1 MQNAPCPCGSGLKH
15 KKCCG
20 APGGPAQAQFR
31 RGVQALQAGQ
41 SSAAISLLI
50 AAIQADPAYFDAYHA
65 LGAAFLQSGDFSR
78 ATAAWSKALT
88 LQPDSATTYRD
99 LGAAYDQHNLHEEA
113 IACYRKAVELAPKLG
128 DVHQRLSTLYAL
140 YSRNAEAAD
149 SLEHA
154 ADAQRNSTQARLY
167 RADAHMLRGDFPA
180 AEKWARQAVALE
192 PKNDAAQG
200 TLAGMLYAQGK
211 FDEAATHFETALRIN
226 PKLAKAWD
234 GLVHCRTYTEAD
246 SATANRMRDV
256 LRRPDLNDNAR
267 MTIYF
272 ALGKL
277 LDDAGDYENAMQQFD
292 RGNRLRAT
300 AVPFDR
306 AGFAAEVD
314 RNITYYTKEF
324 FERSAATGTQDEKPL
339 FIVGMYRSGT
349 TLVEQILSSHPD
361 IAAGGE
367 LTVWGPADLNPDRA
381 PAAIEK
387 YLDLIKKIAP
397 NAARVTDKLP
407 FNFMRLGAIHAILPN
422 ARIIHC
428 HRHPIDTCL
437 SIYTTLFNSQIGFAA
452 KKDDLV
458 FCYREYLRMMDHW
471 RYILPEATLL
481 NIHYE
486 QLIADRETQ
495 TRRMIAFTGLPWNDH
510 CLQPEQNTRPITTAS
525 AWQARQPVYAS
536 SVERWR
542 RYEPWLGALRELVP

>member
-88 LQPDSATTYRD
+88 LQPASAKTHRD
-99 LGAAYDQHNLHEEA
+99 LGAVYDQQNQHEEA

-277 LDDAGDYENAMQQFD
+277 LDDAGIMKTPCSNS
-292 RGNRLRAT
+292 T
-300 AVPFDR
+300 
-306 AGFAAEVD
+306 
-314 RNITYYTKEF
+314 
-324 FERSAATGTQDEKPL
+324 AATGCAPPP
-339 FIVGMYRSGT
+339 FRST
-349 TLVEQILSSHPD
+349 ALASPPKWTVTSPTIPRNFSS
-361 IAAGGE
+361 AARPPE
-367 LTVWGPADLNPDRA
+367 PRMKSRFSSSACIA
-381 PAAIEK
+381 PAPPWWNK
-387 YLDLIKKIAP
+387 FF
-397 NAARVTDKLP
+397 RVT
-407 FNFMRLGAIHAILPN
+407 
-422 ARIIHC
+422 RIS
-428 HRHPIDTCL
+428 PP
-437 SIYTTLFNSQIGFAA
+437 AA
-452 KKDDLV
+452 
-458 FCYREYLRMMDHW
+458 
-471 RYILPEATLL
+471 
-481 NIHYE
+481 N
-486 QLIADRETQ
+486 
-495 TRRMIAFTGLPWNDH
+495 
-510 CLQPEQNTRPITTAS
+510 
-525 AWQARQPVYAS
+525 
-536 SVERWR
+536 
-542 RYEPWLGALRELVP
+542 